1 MKPPLQPALVL
12 LTFLLVS
19 GPAVANHVHLQV
31 AWRSNALVLEI
42 YDFEA
47 GSSPA
52 DAYPFVLGNAGM
64 KLIPS
69 APAFAFLGE
78 AGATF
83 FALPQD
89 ENPDLPFLGIGVD
102 QAPAG
107 SFSGNKVNLR
117 LVSVNGAG
125 HFALYQVNA
134 FGQPTLQMNSRDG
147 IAPDSDRVVLAPG
160 AHEHQNWAFSAP
172 GEYQVTFVADAVMQ
186 STGQPVAS
194 TPATYRFRVLP
205 PPAPRLELT
214 RGANDFNLLVQSR
227 AGARLQLIESA
238 DLKHW
243 TTNAVWLLTASNWQ
257 TNLPATGSR
266 RFWRVE
272 EVFP

>member
-1 MKPPLQPALVL
+1 M
-12 LTFLLVS
+12 S

-52 DAYPFVLGNAGM
+52 DAFPFVVGNAGIN
-64 KLIPS
+64 LTPA

-83 FALPQD
+83 FALPQS
-89 ENPDLPFLGIGVD
+89 ENPNLPFLGIGVD
-102 QAPAG
+102 NVPNG
-107 SFSGNKVNLR
+107 TFSGNQVNLR
-117 LVSVNGAG
+117 LVSVEGPG

-147 IAPDSDRVVLAPG
+147 IDSAMDRVVLAPG

-172 GEYQVTFVADAVMQ
+172 GEYEVTFVADAVRQ
-186 STGQPVAS
+186 STGQTFAS
-194 TPATYRFRVLP
+194 TPAIYRFRVLP
-205 PPAPRLELT
+205 PPAARLELNVSA
-214 RGANDFNLLVQSR
+214 GMDLNLIVQSR
-227 AGARLQLIESA
+227 IGARLQLLATA
-238 DLKHW
+238 DFAAW
-243 TTNAVWLLTASNWQ
+243 ATNATHLLTDSSWQINW
-257 TNLPATGSR
+257 PATGSR
-266 RFWRVE
+266 HFWRVE